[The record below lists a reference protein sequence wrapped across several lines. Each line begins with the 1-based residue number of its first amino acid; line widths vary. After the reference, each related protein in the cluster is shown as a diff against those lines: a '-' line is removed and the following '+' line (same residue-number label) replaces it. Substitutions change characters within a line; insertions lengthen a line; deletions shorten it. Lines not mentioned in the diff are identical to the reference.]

1 MVCIFQSFSSTSI
14 LANSKMFT
22 MSSTGSGRSLAKWTF
37 ELAFQVFGFDMP
49 DHIAFSRPLV
59 PTSFALMTSF
69 PAFDDEFFQNR
80 KPCFQSSVCNNNQA
94 IR

>member
-59 PTSFALMTSF
+59 PTSCALMTSF

-80 KPCFQSSVCNNNQA
+80 KPCFQSSVCNK
-94 IR
+94 